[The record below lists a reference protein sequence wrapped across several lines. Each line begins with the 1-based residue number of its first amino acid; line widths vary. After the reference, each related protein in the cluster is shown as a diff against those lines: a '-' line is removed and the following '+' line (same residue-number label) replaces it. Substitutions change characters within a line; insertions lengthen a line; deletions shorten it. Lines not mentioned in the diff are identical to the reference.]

1 MTSLKYVETSRT
13 RLTCKWTNPLL
24 NTLYLTFVLRSNHS
38 HERLRRLFQK
48 KYSSC
53 VFSLS
58 LDIWGQ
64 CSVEILGITLH
75 WGGKKRVDERQLSQV
90 STWLKDNKYFSA
102 LPTIKKPFIIMLC
115 FPCIINLIDV
125 TCELS
130 TLVWNFS
137 FLFCRLKVRRL

>member
-1 MTSLKYVETSRT
+1 MDKSPPQHSLPHICFEKQPLPRKAQTPFPKEVQFMCIFLESGYLGAVFSRNSWNYTSL
-13 RLTCKWTNPLL
+13 
-24 NTLYLTFVLRSNHS
+24 
-38 HERLRRLFQK
+38 
-48 KYSSC
+48 
-53 VFSLS
+53 
-58 LDIWGQ
+58 
-64 CSVEILGITLH
+64 
-75 WGGKKRVDERQLSQV
+75 GGEKRVDERQLSQV